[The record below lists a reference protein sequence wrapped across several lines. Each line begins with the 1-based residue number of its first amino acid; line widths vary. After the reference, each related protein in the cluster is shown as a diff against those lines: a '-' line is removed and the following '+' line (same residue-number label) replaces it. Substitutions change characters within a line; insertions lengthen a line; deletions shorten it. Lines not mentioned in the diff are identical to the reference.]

1 MSKDQF
7 TGLPDELMDLI
18 DEADKSF
25 SVIEIK
31 TEKRKYGKLWA
42 TISGIDADPDRLK
55 DIMKVIKNKLACG
68 GTLKGRIIEVLY
80 GKHDRTDELIE
91 VLVKEGFNR
100 DSIHVSS
107 GK

>member
-7 TGLPDELMDLI
+7 TGLPDELLDLI
-18 DEADKSF
+18 DGADKSF

-31 TEKRKYGKLWA
+31 TERRKYGKLWA
-42 TISGIDADPDRLK
+42 VITGIDADSDRLK

-68 GTLKGRIIEVLY
+68 GTTKGKSIEVLY
-80 GKHDRTDELIE
+80 GKQDRTNELID

-107 GK
+107 SK